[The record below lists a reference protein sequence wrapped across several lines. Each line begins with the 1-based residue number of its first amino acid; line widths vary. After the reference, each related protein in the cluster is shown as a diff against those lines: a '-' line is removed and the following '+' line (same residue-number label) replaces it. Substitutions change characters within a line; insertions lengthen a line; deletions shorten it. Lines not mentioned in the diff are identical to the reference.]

1 MDKRERGH
9 RLRGSRQPPS
19 DKGKGVRF
27 AGIDIAA
34 EKHFVAVLDDQR
46 DVVVKPTAFT
56 EDATGHARL
65 LELLGAPGDLLVAME
80 ATGHYWRNVYA
91 TLAAAG
97 HTVALLNPLRTS
109 RFAGE
114 DLQRTKTDAIDALGI
129 ARFAAE
135 KRPAPTRLPDDA
147 TQELRELVRLRDRL
161 MQDLGDRVRQLHRAV
176 DLGFP
181 EFTRY
186 VRTLDSE
193 LATAILHEHPTAE
206 AFLGLP
212 WKRLAKLCYD
222 GRHKVGEEIA
232 KGLVGAAKVSVGR
245 HHGPAYRVQ
254 VRFACE
260 DIALLRRRLRELD
273 GDIERTL
280 GDHEVGTLLTT
291 IDGIGP
297 TTAARLVAEFGDI
310 AAFPNA
316 AALAAYVGCIPGLR
330 QSGKR
335 HGTRAGLTPYGSARL
350 RTKLWMPT
358 LTAVR
363 KNAWLRAYYEGLRA
377 RGKLPKVALVAA
389 MRKLLV
395 AVHYVAKNRKPF
407 VPIVAEARA

>member
-1 MDKRERGH
+1 
-9 RLRGSRQPPS
+9 
-19 DKGKGVRF
+19 VRF
-27 AGIDIAA
+27 AGIDVAA
-34 EKHFVAVLDDQR
+34 EKHFVAVVDERGEVL
-46 DVVVKPTAFT
+46 VKAAAFG
-56 EDATGHARL
+56 EDAAGHEKV

-80 ATGHYWRNVYA
+80 ATGHYWRNLFA
-91 TLAAAG
+91 ALAAAG
-97 HTVALLNPLRTS
+97 HSVALLNPLRTS

-114 DLQRTKTDAIDALGI
+114 DLQRTKTDAVDALGI
-129 ARFAAE
+129 ARFAAQ
-135 KRPAPTRLPDDA
+135 KRPSPTRLPDSA
-147 TQELRELVRLRDRL
+147 TQELKELVRLRDRL

-181 EFTRY
+181 EFTRH

-193 LATAILHEHPTAE
+193 LATAILHEYPTAE

-232 KGLVGAAKVSVGR
+232 KSLVEAAKVSVGR

-260 DIALLRRRLRELD
+260 DIDLLRRRLRELD
-273 GDIERTL
+273 RDIERTL
-280 GDHEVGTLLTT
+280 GDHKVGTLLTT

-310 AAFPNA
+310 SAYRDA

-335 HGTRAGLTPYGSARL
+335 RGMRAGLTPHGNARL

-395 AVHYVAKNRKPF
+395 AVYFVAKNRKPF
-407 VPIVAEARA
+407 VPILAEARA